1 MQSNDIDLG
10 SILEACELSES
21 QDTVTFVEGSVIFRE
36 GDRGD
41 CAYIVESGEVQ
52 ILRNGDR
59 EPYEIARLGPG
70 DLLGEMA
77 PVDDQ
82 QRSASAVA
90 AVETRLTPIP
100 RQSIDAMIDEADPM
114 LRLLVRLLMQR
125 LRDQAKGR
133 KAGEGTHVDDEQPPD
148 VKAALQDVREQA
160 LERVRTRREISD
172 ALLRRELVLHFQ
184 PIVDIERW
192 EPRGYE
198 ALVRWAHPERGLIS
212 PGGFIDSAEKSGLI
226 NPIGQW
232 CVRSA
237 CELLQAL
244 AASSTFVS
252 VNVSPEQIRTL
263 DAVERLIGIVHDS
276 GVDPSRVK
284 IEITEH
290 LLVDNPDVATHGLKR
305 VKDAGMTVAIDDF
318 GTGYSSLSYLHRF
331 PLDTLKLD
339 RSFVIGLADS
349 EQRLAVVEAIVRLA
363 ERLSMDVVAEGIER
377 VEELRILEALGV
389 SLVQGY
395 LLGRPMSAERL
406 RGWTVKLDRT
416 SALGAPAPRDRLHVA

>member
-1 MQSNDIDLG
+1 MQSDIDLG
-10 SILEACELSES
+10 SVLEACNLSES
-21 QDTVTFVEGSVIFRE
+21 QDTVTYVAGSVIFRE

-41 CAYIVESGEVQ
+41 CAYIIESGEVR
-52 ILRNGDR
+52 IVRDGEP
-59 EPYEIARLGPG
+59 EPYELARLGPG

-82 QRSASAVA
+82 RRSASAVA
-90 AVETRLTPIP
+90 AAETRLTPIP
-100 RQSIDAMIDEADPM
+100 RQSIEALVDEADPM
-114 LRLLVRLLMQR
+114 LRLLVRLLMHR
-125 LRDQAKGR
+125 LREQAGGGKVS
-133 KAGEGTHVDDEQPPD
+133 EGTVDGDQPSD
-148 VKAALQDVREQA
+148 VRAALHSVREQA
-160 LERVRTRREISD
+160 LERVRARREISD

-184 PIVDIERW
+184 PIVDIDRW
-192 EPRGYE
+192 EPRGFE
-198 ALVRWAHPERGLIS
+198 ALVRWAHPERGLVS
-212 PGGFIDSAEKSGLI
+212 PGGFIESAEKSGLI

-244 AASSTFVS
+244 AASATFVS
-252 VNVSPEQIRTL
+252 VNVSPEQLRTL

-290 LLVDNPDVATHGLKR
+290 LLVDNPDVAVRGLKR

-339 RSFVIGLADS
+339 RSFVDGLSES
-349 EQRLAVVEAIVRLA
+349 EQRFAVVEAIVRLG

-377 VEELRILEALGV
+377 VEDLRTLESLGV
-389 SLVQGY
+389 SMVQGY
-395 LLGRPMSAERL
+395 LLGRPMPAERL
-406 RGWTVKLDRT
+406 RGWTVKLDRA
-416 SALGAPAPRDRLHVA
+416 SALGRAAPRGLHVA